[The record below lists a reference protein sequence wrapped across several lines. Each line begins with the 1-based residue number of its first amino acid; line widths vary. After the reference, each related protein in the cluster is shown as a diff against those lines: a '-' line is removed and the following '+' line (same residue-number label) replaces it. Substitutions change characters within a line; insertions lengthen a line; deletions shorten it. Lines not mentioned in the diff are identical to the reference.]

1 MARAFAAHHEPAVR
15 IAASEDSGLVSARHN
30 TIMPGALLPLFPL
43 GVVLFPRT
51 VLPLHIFEDR
61 YKEMIGEVLE
71 KELEFGV
78 VQAGEKGIVNM
89 GCTATIEKV
98 VNRYPDGKLDIL
110 TRGRRRFEIHEL
122 NDEKPYLRGEITF
135 FDDEDETEPPSE
147 LRLQA
152 LSEYK
157 LLRDVADEE
166 VENEP
171 EMDDPQLSFQVAQI
185 ITDLNFRQ
193 LLLSTRSETERLKQF
208 TKFVPSW
215 LIRQKHAAHV
225 REIAPRNGHARVK
238 IQ

>member
-1 MARAFAAHHEPAVR
+1 
-15 IAASEDSGLVSARHN
+15 
-30 TIMPGALLPLFPL
+30 MPEALLPLFPL

-61 YKEMIGEVLE
+61 YKEMIREAIE
-71 KELEFGV
+71 NNQEFGV

-89 GCTATIEKV
+89 GCTATVEKV

-110 TRGRRRFEIHEL
+110 TVGHRRFEIHEL

-135 FDDEDETEPPSE
+135 FDDDADEEEPPRE
-147 LRLQA
+147 LRVQA
-152 LSEYK
+152 ISEYK
-157 LLRDVADEE
+157 LLRDVTDEE
-166 VENEP
+166 PQTEP
-171 EMDDPQLSFQVAQI
+171 RMEDPQLSFQLAQI
-185 ITDLNFRQ
+185 ISDLNFRQ
-193 LLLSTRSETERLKQF
+193 LLLSTRSESERLKQF
-208 TKFVPSW
+208 TKFVPAY